1 LAGKGENMAIKTF
14 TSGSVLTAS
23 DTNTYLN
30 NGGLVYITQGA
41 LTSSTAALT
50 FNDVFSSTY
59 DNYRIVVDQFR
70 PVNTLQSC
78 NIRLRVSGADI
89 AANYNYSASGLYQ
102 DGSSTNNSSGA
113 VAVNQVDILF
123 NSLNVVGLGSCVMDI
138 MAPQKLERTFMT
150 YQTILYN
157 SQYGNRNGYA
167 VHQVEQIATGFSLF
181 AASGNTTTLRCK
193 VYGYRNS

>member
-1 LAGKGENMAIKTF
+1 MAIKTF
-14 TSGSVLTAS
+14 TSGEVLTAS

-50 FNDVFSSTY
+50 FNNVFSSTY
-59 DNYRIVVDQFR
+59 DNYKIVVDQFR
-70 PVNTLQSC
+70 PVNTLQGLRM
-78 NIRLRVSGADI
+78 RLRVSGADI
-89 AANYNYSASGLYQ
+89 ASDYNYSASGIYQ

-113 VAVNQVDILF
+113 VAVTFIDILF
-123 NSLNVVGLGSCVMDI
+123 NSLNVFGLGSCVMDI

-150 YQTILYN
+150 YQSIIYN

-167 VHQVEQIATGFSLF
+167 VHQIEQQVTGFSLF
-181 AASGNTTTLRCK
+181 AGVGNTTTLRCK

>member
-1 LAGKGENMAIKTF
+1 MAIKTF
-14 TSGSVLTAS
+14 TSGEVLTSS

-30 NGGLVYITQGA
+30 NGGLVYIAQGA
-41 LTSSTAALT
+41 LTSSTPALI
-50 FNDVFSSTY
+50 FNNVFSSTY

-70 PVNTLQSC
+70 PVNTLQGLRM
-78 NIRLRVSGADI
+78 RLRASGSDI
-89 AANYNYSASGLYQ
+89 AADYNSSATGLYQ
-102 DGSSTNNSSGA
+102 DGSSTNTSSGA
-113 VAVNQVDILF
+113 VAVTSIDILF

-150 YQTILYN
+150 YQSIIYN

-167 VHQVEQIATGFSLF
+167 VHQVEQQATGFSLF
-181 AASGNTTTLRCK
+181 AGSGNTTTLRCK

>member
-1 LAGKGENMAIKTF
+1 MPIKTF
-14 TSGSVLTAS
+14 SSGEVLTAA

-30 NGGLVYITQGA
+30 NGGLVYLAQGI

-50 FNDVFSSTY
+50 FNNVFNSAY
-59 DNYRIVVDQFR
+59 DNYRIIVDQFR

-78 NIRLRVSGADI
+78 NMRLRVSGADI

-113 VAVNQVDILF
+113 VAVTFIDILF

-138 MAPQKLERTFMT
+138 MGPQKLERTFMT
-150 YQTILYN
+150 YQSIIYN

-167 VHQVEQIATGFSLF
+167 VHQVEQQATGFSLF
-181 AASGNTTTLRCK
+181 AAAGNTTNLRCK

>member
-1 LAGKGENMAIKTF
+1 MAIKTF
-14 TSGSVLTAS
+14 TSGEVLTSS

-30 NGGLVYITQGA
+30 NGGLVYIAQGE

-50 FNDVFSSTY
+50 FNDVFSSTF
-59 DNYRIVVDQFR
+59 DNYRIVVDRYR
-70 PVNTLQSC
+70 PVNTITNLSM
-78 NIRLRVSGADI
+78 RLRVSGADI
-89 AANYNYSASGLYQ
+89 AANYNYSLSGLYQ
-102 DGSSTNNSSGA
+102 DGSSTNTSSGA
-113 VAVNQVDILF
+113 VAVNFIDVMF

-150 YQTILYN
+150 YQSIIYN

-167 VHQVEQIATGFSLF
+167 VHQVEEIATGFSLF
-181 AASGNTTTLRCK
+181 AGSGNTTTLRCK

>member
-1 LAGKGENMAIKTF
+1 MAIKTF

-30 NGGLVYITQGA
+30 NGGLVYITQGE

-59 DNYRIVVDQFR
+59 DNYRIVVDRFR
-70 PVNTLQSC
+70 PVNTLVSL
-78 NIRLRVSGADI
+78 NLRLRVSGADI

-113 VAVNQVDILF
+113 VAVTSIDILF
-123 NSLNVVGLGSCVMDI
+123 NSLNSVGLGSCVMDI

-150 YQTILYN
+150 NQSIIYN

-181 AASGNTTTLRCK
+181 AGAGNTTTLRCK

>member
-1 LAGKGENMAIKTF
+1 MAIKTF
-14 TSGSVLTAS
+14 TSGEVLTAS

-50 FNDVFSSTY
+50 FNNVFSSTY

-70 PVNTLQSC
+70 PVNTLQGLRM
-78 NIRLRVSGADI
+78 RLRVSGSDI
-89 AANYNYSASGLYQ
+89 ASDYNSSATGLYQ
-102 DGSSTNNSSGA
+102 DGSSTNTSSGA
-113 VAVNQVDILF
+113 VAVTSIDILF

-150 YQTILYN
+150 YQSIIYN

-167 VHQVEQIATGFSLF
+167 VHQIEQQVTGFSLF
-181 AASGNTTTLRCK
+181 AALGNTTTLRCK

>member
-1 LAGKGENMAIKTF
+1 MAIKTF
-14 TSGSVLTAS
+14 TSGEVLTSS

-30 NGGLVYITQGA
+30 NGGLVYIAQGE

-50 FNDVFSSTY
+50 FNDVFSSTF
-59 DNYRIVVDQFR
+59 DNYRIVIDRFR
-70 PVNTLQSC
+70 PVNTLQAL
-78 NIRLRVSGADI
+78 NLRLRVSGSDI
-89 AANYNYSASGLYQ
+89 ATDYNYSADGIYQ
-102 DGSSTNNSSGA
+102 DGSSTNTSSGA
-113 VAVNQVDILF
+113 GTVTFIDIIF

-150 YQTILYN
+150 YQSIIYN

-167 VHQVEQIATGFSLF
+167 VHQVEEIATGFSLF
-181 AASGNTTTLRCK
+181 AGSGNTTTLRCK

>member
-1 LAGKGENMAIKTF
+1 MAIKTF

-30 NGGLVYITQGA
+30 NGGLVYITQGE

-59 DNYRIVVDQFR
+59 DNYRIVVDRYR
-70 PVNTLQSC
+70 PVNTLQSL
-78 NIRLRVSGADI
+78 NMRLRVSGADK

-113 VAVNQVDILF
+113 VAVTFIDILF

-150 YQTILYN
+150 YQSIIYN

-167 VHQVEQIATGFSLF
+167 VHQVEEISTGFSLF
-181 AASGNTTTLRCK
+181 AAAGNTTTLRCK